1 MYPFIVGI
9 VFLLAFVAVFFVL
22 KKMLTQKSA
31 GGGLQASIQ
40 NIDSQI
46 SAANEA
52 IEQGLAHV
60 KEMVS
65 LDIFQAKEK
74 ELAALNKQLNGERL
88 KLEKLDR
95 QVEKLQANVESEEA
109 SHNDRKRGKE
119 EAASLADQVRENTQ
133 RLASEYSRLEQEL
146 NQSLSQ
152 LTALNTEVELTN
164 EQKIALDSVCNGV
177 RMSQDQLS
185 TLADVH
191 TQATQRFTN
200 LESQYQE
207 LEKEFTKLVEKELS
221 GETY

>member
-1 MYPFIVGI
+1 VYPFIVGM
-9 VFLLAFVAVFFVL
+9 VFLLAFVAVFIVL
-22 KKMLTQKSA
+22 KKLLGQKSA
-31 GGGLQASIQ
+31 GGGLQTSIR
-40 NIDSQI
+40 NLDSQI
-46 SAANEA
+46 SAANEGL
-52 IEQGLAHV
+52 EQGFAHI

-65 LDIFQAKEK
+65 LDVFQAKEK
-74 ELAALNKQLNGERL
+74 ELAALNKQLNSERL

-95 QVEKLQANVESEEA
+95 QVEKLQASVESEEA

-164 EQKIALDSVCNGV
+164 EQKIALDSVYNGV
-177 RMSQDQLS
+177 RISRDQLS

-191 TQATQRFTN
+191 TQAALRFTN

-221 GETY
+221 GDA